1 MHLCIW
7 HGPQTS
13 DDTLQIALSDG
24 AQKKKIMHPSWQ
36 LSTPP
41 ASGAVSVWCVLTETV
56 VGVVTETSED
66 RPAGGVESCH
76 SGCMKANDF
85 RHPLTKYFEVEMS
98 SELCDPRQGSTS
110 LTCTDITALGKKSE
124 WSLFYFHQI
133 E

>member
-1 MHLCIW
+1 M
-7 HGPQTS
+7 
-13 DDTLQIALSDG
+13 
-24 AQKKKIMHPSWQ
+24 
-36 LSTPP
+36 
-41 ASGAVSVWCVLTETV
+41 WCVLTETV

-85 RHPLTKYFEVEMS
+85 RHHLTKYFEVEMS